1 MDLRI
6 KDECNVLLPSSIFK
20 VEDGIS
26 EDGISPSY
34 CKSERRQDQENDKW
48 HVPNK
53 IKG

>member
-1 MDLRI
+1 MYLRI
-6 KDECNVLLPSSIFK
+6 KDEYNVLLPSSNLK
-20 VEDGIS
+20 V

-34 CKSERRQDQENDKW
+34 CKSERLQGQEMDKW

>member
-6 KDECNVLLPSSIFK
+6 KDEYNVLLPSSIFK

-26 EDGISPSY
+26 PSY
-34 CKSERRQDQENDKW
+34 CKSERHQDQENDKW